1 MNRPINEDDVK
12 RMLRR
17 YKRNWRYGSEL
28 SVGHVCL
35 LAIEDVEAMPTLDV
49 TPTVHAKYGFIGPR
63 VGCFVG
69 DFLYGSCSACH
80 ERVLYTHKHNSF
92 CPNCGAKMDLNS
104 LGHQKPM
111 RYMMPCPNCGGNQI
125 AITGNDVA
133 NDGEL
138 GVILQ
143 ERTCESCGKKHHAKL
158 LYRLQGVSPISEE
171 ELPRG

>member
-1 MNRPINEDDVK
+1 MEDHVRREAAKDGLLPLQRLDTSLLRLRLCLLPEVWSEDGCERRISVNRPINEDDVK

-49 TPTVHAKYGFIGPR
+49 TPTVHAKYGFIGPY

-69 DFLYGSCSACH
+69 DFLYGTCSACH

-92 CPNCGAKMDLNS
+92 CPNCGAKMEAD
-104 LGHQKPM
+104 H
-111 RYMMPCPNCGGNQI
+111 
-125 AITGNDVA
+125 D
-133 NDGEL
+133 
-138 GVILQ
+138 
-143 ERTCESCGKKHHAKL
+143 
-158 LYRLQGVSPISEE
+158 
-171 ELPRG
+171 